1 MLAFSLWR
9 GRVSDAP
16 LNVRCGRSR
25 RRGGRWPSVASDGG
39 SVVRGRTMNGLA
51 PSFVRTRL
59 PPGLGRRNA
68 GRRPQSAPLD
78 RHGHEVLAPVRP
90 WFGSDDASSGRH
102 IRRRPRHLQ
111 QDPEPQPGRL
121 HRRLR
126 ERANQQPETAH
137 VHGGAVEP
145 RAAWSP
151 ELHRRSDVVPVCLPA
166 VVGGLR
172 RLRLGDG
179 PRQLREC
186 RLGSGCPF
194 ADHVCQSRQR
204 G

>member
-1 MLAFSLWR
+1 MNDAMTWGIVMSALALWR

-16 LNVRCGRSR
+16 V
-25 RRGGRWPSVASDGG
+25 SVSSDGG
-39 SVVRGRTMNGLA
+39 SVVRGRTMSGLA

-59 PPGLGRRNA
+59 PPALVARNF
-68 GRRPQSAPLD
+68 GRRPQSAPVE
-78 RHGHEVLAPVRP
+78 RHGHERLAPVRP

-102 IRRRPRHLQ
+102 IRRRRTRLPHLQ
-111 QDPEPQPGRL
+111 QDPEPQRRRL

-126 ERANQQPETAH
+126 DRANQQPETAH

-145 RAAWSP
+145 RAAASP
-151 ELHRRSDVVPVCLPA
+151 ELHRRGDVVPVCLPA

-186 RLGSGCPF
+186 RLGS
-194 ADHVCQSRQR
+194 A
-204 G
+204 